1 MLVAGEATS
10 SMKAEQA
17 RTSLLNQRQRG
28 LAQVLWKGKRVGL
41 NDGRSSDSW
50 HGTEFAL
57 VPSIRI
63 FIIDF
68 ATELCFIMDPIG
80 AR

>member
-17 RTSLLNQRQRG
+17 RTSKSAPAGSGASFLEWEEGR
-28 LAQVLWKGKRVGL
+28 L